1 MPEISHHAQ
10 QEHKLK
16 RMTSATSY
24 LCDDC
29 KELGYGVRYTRDCG
43 GGHSIHLHTR
53 CALTD
58 DTLVHPLYGYGKME
72 FCLLLEPPYPVQGR
86 VCDGCGE
93 PTLPS
98 YQQKA

>member
-1 MPEISHHAQ
+1 M
-10 QEHKLK
+10 
-16 RMTSATSY
+16 
-24 LCDDC
+24 C
-29 KELGYGVRYTRDCG
+29 
-43 GGHSIHLHTR
+43 
-53 CALTD
+53 CALAD

-86 VCDGCGE
+86 VYDGCGE